1 MQLPAPVGPLSDRVV
16 TALQHPPRSTVQLA
30 RTTEHDRADEALSL
44 WILHELHYR
53 GFDDVDERW
62 EWAPALA
69 GVRHHL
75 EHELEQR
82 LRADFEAFL
91 ETHAL
96 SAAVCGGSPPS
107 DPEEVVELLVGVV
120 EQHDGPSLAEH
131 LLRDGTPEHARE
143 LLRQRSIYHLKEAD
157 PTSFVVARIAGPA
170 KAALMEIQFDEY
182 GAGRADR
189 VHQDLFA
196 RGLAATGLSP
206 DYGRYVG
213 EARTAVLEQNN
224 AGSLFGLHR
233 RLRGA
238 ALGHLAA
245 FEATS
250 SLPSRTLARA
260 LRRLGLPEEIA
271 AYYDEHV
278 EADAVHEQL
287 ALRDVCGVL
296 VADEP
301 HLREDVVLGAWTALE
316 LEARTA
322 RDLLAHWGS
331 GDAA

>member
-1 MQLPAPVGPLSDRVV
+1 VKLPSPRGPLSERVV
-16 TALQHPPRSTVQLA
+16 NALSRPPRSHVHLK
-30 RTTEHDRADEALSL
+30 RTPDRDPADDALTL

-53 GFDDVDERW
+53 GFEDVDERW
-62 EWAPALA
+62 EWAPALSS
-69 GVRHHL
+69 VRQHL
-75 EHELEQR
+75 EEELEAR
-82 LRADFEAFL
+82 LRADFARSLTEMDLGGRVTGVGGDDLVDVLLALVEA
-91 ETHAL
+91 
-96 SAAVCGGSPPS
+96 
-107 DPEEVVELLVGVV
+107 
-120 EQHDGPSLAEH
+120 HDGPSLAEH
-131 LLRDGTPEHARE
+131 LLADGTTEHAGQ

-157 PTSFVVARIAGPA
+157 PTAWVVPRVTGGA

-182 GAGRADR
+182 GAGRRDR
-189 VHQDLFA
+189 VHQDLFS
-196 RGLAATGLSP
+196 LGLSAAGLCA
-206 DYGRYVG
+206 DYGHYVG
-213 EARTAVLEQNN
+213 EARLPVLEQNN
-224 AGSLFGLHR
+224 SVSLFGLHR

-287 ALRDVCGVL
+287 ALRDVCAAL
-296 VADEP
+296 VTDEP
-301 HLREDVVLGAWTALE
+301 HLREDVVFGAWACLE

-322 RDLLAHWGS
+322 RDLLSLWEV
-331 GDAA
+331 AA